1 MEEKFYQQ
9 VNESLKLVFDIT
21 SRIDE
26 RMKILIENNN
36 DSKER
41 IEKLFDQQNAL
52 LNRITILENRNSS
65 QLISELKNE
74 ISILDNKVEHLSERC
89 VHVEKEV
96 NQNSSKWAA
105 LVDFTFKIGVV
116 IIGSIILYK
125 MGIKP

>member
-9 VNESLKLVFDIT
+9 FSDSLKLVFDIT

-36 DSKER
+36 DAKER
-41 IEKLFDQQNAL
+41 IEKLFEQQNVL
-52 LNRITILENRNSS
+52 LNRITILENRNST

-74 ISILDNKVEHLSERC
+74 INILDNKVEHLSERC
-89 VHVEKEV
+89 IHVEKEV
-96 NQNSSKWAA
+96 NQNTNKWTA
-105 LVDFTFKIGVV
+105 LIDFTFKIGVV

-125 MGIKP
+125 MGLK